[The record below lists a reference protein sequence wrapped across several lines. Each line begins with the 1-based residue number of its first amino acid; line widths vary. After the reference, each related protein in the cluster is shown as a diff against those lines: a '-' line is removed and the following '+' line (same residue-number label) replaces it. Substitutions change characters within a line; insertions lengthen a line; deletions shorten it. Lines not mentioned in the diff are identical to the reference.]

1 MPAYTL
7 GELLDDASPMP
18 DDLIAPRL
26 LTPGGLLV
34 LGGAPKVGKS
44 DFLIHLLVHAAAGVP
59 FLGYTPPR
67 PLRVFYLQAEIQYHY
82 LRERLQGMQLDT
94 ATLAAARDNLVVT
107 PRLRLLL
114 DEKGLAAVT
123 VVIRARCG
131 DQPPDI
137 IAIDPLRNLFDG
149 GPSGEGENS
158 NTAMLFFLQARIEAL
173 RDEVAPECGLIL
185 CHHTKKMSK
194 KELAEDPFMALS
206 GASTLR
212 SFYTSGLVMFR
223 PDEKRPER
231 ELHIELRNGPGL
243 DPMIIDKV
251 AGHWVQLDR
260 SGEQLVRKDFGA
272 RLDAERRRKHDAIL
286 QLIYDEALASK
297 LYTALHFAE
306 QFENH
311 AGLGGMHTIRERI
324 GVLATKGYVKFIRDA
339 RAFGY
344 SASRSPFGYL
354 CVEGMQFGPPVE
366 TISPETGEI
375 ETTVRRVLPSHYKCS
390 RNGVCLPVENP
401 NLWVYADG
409 EGQA

>member
-1 MPAYTL
+1 MNS
-7 GELLDDASPMP
+7 SPMP

-44 DFLIHLLVHAAAGVP
+44 DFLIHMLVHAGAGVP
-59 FLGYTPPR
+59 FLAFAPSR

-82 LRERLQGMQLDT
+82 LRERLQGMQLDAT
-94 ATLAAARDNLVVT
+94 TLAAARDNLLVT
-107 PRLRLLL
+107 PKLRILL
-114 DEKGLAAVT
+114 DEKGVAGAAT
-123 VVIRARCG
+123 LIRARFG

-137 IAIDPLRNLFDG
+137 ICVDPIRNLFDG

-206 GASTLR
+206 GASALR

-260 SGEQLVRKDFGA
+260 SGERLVRKDFGA
-272 RLDAERRRKHDAIL
+272 LLDAERRRKHDAIL

-311 AGLGGMHTIRERI
+311 AGLGSMHTIRERI
-324 GVLATKGYVKFIRDA
+324 SVLATKGYVKFIRDA
-339 RAFGY
+339 GAFGY
-344 SASRSPFGYL
+344 SPSRSRFGYL
-354 CVEGMQFGPPVE
+354 CVEDMQFGSAIE
-366 TISPETGEI
+366 TVCPETGEI
-375 ETTVRRVLPSHYKCS
+375 ETTVQRVLPSHYKCS
-390 RNGVCLPVENP
+390 QTGVCLPVENP

-409 EGQA
+409 EVQA